1 MDSGTLDDLV
11 SETEIHVFVRVEWDN
26 RRVAANLFCARVRG
40 SEEAELSI
48 TARRASWL
56 RSIHHVMCVPP
67 TRACPCI
74 CATLV
79 VHWFLRRGL
88 VDVDCSVALA
98 PWTVADCPRAA
109 ASARLYLARSLVVPA
124 SACVRSSVA
133 RIRYAAPA
141 RRLPCRP
148 AGSTVVCIP
157 PAATCCLPAAAIAIW
172 LRRRLRHLT
181 MGVLCCLPDAR
192 TGSSVFII
200 RLLFDEFSLIQLGW
214 TCVE

>member
-1 MDSGTLDDLV
+1 MGQQG
-11 SETEIHVFVRVEWDN
+11 
-26 RRVAANLFCARVRG
+26 VAANLFCARVRG

-67 TRACPCI
+67 TRACPTMSMHMRNIGGSC
-74 CATLV
+74 V
-79 VHWFLRRGL
+79 VD

-98 PWTVADCPRAA
+98 PWTVADCPR
-109 ASARLYLARSLVVPA
+109 RLRLRLACTWPGHCLP
-124 SACVRSSVA
+124 ACVRGSVA

-157 PAATCCLPAAAIAIW
+157 PAATCCLLSA
-172 LRRRLRHLT
+172 
-181 MGVLCCLPDAR
+181 C
-192 TGSSVFII
+192 
-200 RLLFDEFSLIQLGW
+200 
-214 TCVE
+214 